1 MKIGLNDWIKVIGRF
16 EIDRFT
22 GEHYINAKKIDKI
35 EPKMIE
41 RKDNAEKK
49 RIELHAHTNM
59 SEMSGV
65 VSAKDLAKRAKEFG
79 HEAIAVT
86 DFGVVHSFPF
96 AYKESN

>member
-1 MKIGLNDWIKVIGRF
+1 
-16 EIDRFT
+16 
-22 GEHYINAKKIDKI
+22 
-35 EPKMIE
+35 
-41 RKDNAEKK
+41 
-49 RIELHAHTNM
+49 M

-96 AYKESN
+96 AYKESMIISK